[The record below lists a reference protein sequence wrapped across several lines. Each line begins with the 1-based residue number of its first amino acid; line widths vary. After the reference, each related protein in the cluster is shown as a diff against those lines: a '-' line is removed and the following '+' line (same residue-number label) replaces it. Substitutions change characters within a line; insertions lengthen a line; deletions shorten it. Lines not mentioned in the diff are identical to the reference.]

1 MTIGYMQW
9 TCQQCK
15 KERTIRADAKKIIC
29 SCGSIAVQDRPQ
41 RQDLPCV
48 YRGNAIGELPCGC
61 AGKPKVY
68 ACEKHGSCALRKL
81 KPGKYDVTF
90 CNGCEDRRYYRPNKI
105 GLLLTCFNAVGG
117 VETWARILTENVL
130 PGQISGI
137 ATGVEAKGT
146 ASVPVYSGED
156 AVAELMDASDML
168 LVWGVPWLPTEVEK
182 TKPCYAVHHG
192 SLASTWANEVFEKQL
207 VWCDGGIAINEEV
220 ADHYDVRYLPNP
232 IVDISVEKVPHEG
245 KVVLWNHRWADE
257 KRPKLMMEIA
267 KLLPSRYRVL
277 VSAPKGTQLPP
288 NCVNIGLNA
297 DNSRYFAE
305 TDIFLSTASQE
316 AFGYS
321 IAEAVLAKIPVV
333 ASPFGLANRLA
344 AQLVDSDDP
353 NHWVD
358 AILAAEHENDDL
370 EGRRRLLLDAYG
382 EPCYSSWRRCLLA

>member
-1 MTIGYMQW
+1 MTFF
-9 TCQQCK
+9 TCEKCQKTYSIKNQA
-15 KERTIRADAKKIIC
+15 RKIYC
-29 SCGSIAVQDRPQ
+29 SCGAISKGPAFLNESDS
-41 RQDLPCV
+41 LPCV
-48 YRGNAIGELPCGC
+48 YRGEVIGDLNCGC

-90 CNGCEDRRYYRPNKI
+90 CNGCEDRRYYKPNRI
-105 GLLLTCFNAVGG
+105 GLLLTCFNAIGG
-117 VETWARILTENVL
+117 VETWVRILVDHVL
-130 PGQISGI
+130 PGSISGI
-137 ATGVEAKGT
+137 ATGVEAKGS
-146 ASVPVYSGED
+146 ANVPVYSGED
-156 AVAELMDASDML
+156 AVAELFAASDIVL
-168 LVWGVPWLPTEVEK
+168 TWGISELPSGVEK
-182 TKPCYAVHHG
+182 TKPCFAVHHG

-207 VWCDGGIAINEEV
+207 AWCDGGIAINEEV

-232 IVDISVEKVPHEG
+232 VVDVSVEKVPHDG
-245 KVVLWNHRWADE
+245 INILWNHRWADE
-257 KRPKLMMEIA
+257 KRPKLMIEIA
-267 KLLPSRYRVL
+267 KLLPSGYKLL

-297 DNSRYFAE
+297 DNNKHYSK
-305 TDIFLSTASQE
+305 TDLFLSTASQE

-353 NHWVD
+353 NHWVE
-358 AILAAEHENDDL
+358 AIIAAARENDDL

-382 EPCYSSWRRCLLA
+382 ESCYALWRRCLLT